1 MKNTSLLFLYFN
13 SIKVRLEHKAVANLR
28 QLVRYFNS
36 IKVRLEL
43 SILVLIMFFLYDF
56 NSIKVR
62 LEQEEFSR
70 KFAALL
76 FQFHKG
82 TIRTQ
87 ILIHAL
93 IRYDISIP

>member
-1 MKNTSLLFLYFN
+1 
-13 SIKVRLEHKAVANLR
+13 
-28 QLVRYFNS
+28 
-36 IKVRLEL
+36 
-43 SILVLIMFFLYDF
+43 MFFLYDF